1 MTPTIAKKQRWA
13 AEVAHVARGITEAQ
27 GLTIPAPGHK
37 CSENEAHCYR
47 EARSAI
53 EEGRLR
59 LAVLLLASAIGASL
73 DTLKGDAGYMALP
86 DTPAEAIRLF

>member
-1 MTPTIAKKQRWA
+1 MTPTRQKKQRWA
-13 AEVAHVARGITEAQ
+13 AAVAHVTRGLTEAQ

-37 CSENEAHCYR
+37 CSDPEKHCYR

-59 LAVLLLASAIGASL
+59 LAVLLLASALGASL
-73 DTLKGDAGYMALP
+73 ENVKQATGYMALP
-86 DTPAEAIRLF
+86 ATPAEAIRKF